1 MAYNLGTAFM
11 DFTSGVLEA
20 DKKNTKENL
29 LIRGKELD
37 AKRDAIIEMKKSK
50 YKDEMDIY
58 KSDKV
63 KIDNLNAVKANLDKG
78 VYNYKDIDGATKVDS
93 AKIGYDFL
101 VAKHGIE
108 WVTKQKAN
116 KLGVE
121 GDPTAWNSY
130 LISQGKNNL
139 ITDDVT
145 FKNFK
150 TQNVIE
156 SNYLEAIEGINN
168 KYSAALKAAKND
180 SSLIKAILGKKNDEI
195 ANLSITEETS
205 KDNITTIDSVNETKD
220 GAQTVVKTEKVE
232 EVPVETEIVTE
243 ETDTTK
249 TDTGAM
255 VFGEVKQPTFVLPSW
270 KEKAITDLDD
280 TKKFNYVSKEASGNF
295 ASIVL
300 TTIPDGKQ
308 KDFFS
313 ENKDGSLQAKE
324 SVVHADA
331 TIKSIIQNST
341 EDLTVPI
348 LHSLVGND
356 KSKITDYT
364 NLNKR
369 YALAKK
375 HVNEYG
381 NWVVNGK
388 VFGTSGSVANLLTK
402 SSNALTLPSQS
413 VIDMNTNQLQGFG
426 NIIPN
431 DVQSIPAT
439 LLNKYTR
446 FTNNKEPKDM
456 NVRTYVGEVYT
467 KFLLDT
473 AKQMPGNLEDNINKL
488 QIKLQSPN
496 AADDAFT
503 QNVRSHIAEAL
514 GIGET
519 ITGEKTMTETAAY
532 SGVGPAPENML
543 MTKDGTRIPKTEKN
557 LAELISQAEQ
567 GNETVKELLTAH
579 NIPFEDTSLM
589 APNIGAIPE
598 YIWVIRKGKRV
609 KVPNPAYPKVKKK
622 VTKVE
627 KQKIR

>member
-1 MAYNLGTAFM
+1 M
-11 DFTSGVLEA
+11 
-20 DKKNTKENL
+20 
-29 LIRGKELD
+29 
-37 AKRDAIIEMKKSK
+37 
-50 YKDEMDIY
+50 
-58 KSDKV
+58 
-63 KIDNLNAVKANLDKG
+63 
-78 VYNYKDIDGATKVDS
+78 
-93 AKIGYDFL
+93 
-101 VAKHGIE
+101 
-108 WVTKQKAN
+108 
-116 KLGVE
+116 
-121 GDPTAWNSY
+121 
-130 LISQGKNNL
+130 
-139 ITDDVT
+139 
-145 FKNFK
+145 
-150 TQNVIE
+150 
-156 SNYLEAIEGINN
+156 
-168 KYSAALKAAKND
+168 
-180 SSLIKAILGKKNDEI
+180 
-195 ANLSITEETS
+195 
-205 KDNITTIDSVNETKD
+205 
-220 GAQTVVKTEKVE
+220 E

-249 TDTGAM
+249 TDTGAI

-514 GIGET
+514 GIGENN
-519 ITGEKTMTETAAY
+519 Y
-532 SGVGPAPENML
+532 
-543 MTKDGTRIPKTEKN
+543 R
-557 LAELISQAEQ
+557 
-567 GNETVKELLTAH
+567 
-579 NIPFEDTSLM
+579 
-589 APNIGAIPE
+589 
-598 YIWVIRKGKRV
+598 
-609 KVPNPAYPKVKKK
+609 
-622 VTKVE
+622 
-627 KQKIR
+627 